1 MSKFIPGVGLA
12 YFRTNV
18 CISYSHCIFPDDKKM
33 IGKLLFM
40 VDILALLAFP
50 QCYRV
55 SPHVYEHF
63 LYCECLYS
71 LKRKYSLN

>member
-18 CISYSHCIFPDDKKM
+18 RISYSHCIFPDDKKM

-40 VDILALLAFP
+40 VDILALLAFSN
-50 QCYRV
+50 V
-55 SPHVYEHF
+55 IE
-63 LYCECLYS
+63 
-71 LKRKYSLN
+71 